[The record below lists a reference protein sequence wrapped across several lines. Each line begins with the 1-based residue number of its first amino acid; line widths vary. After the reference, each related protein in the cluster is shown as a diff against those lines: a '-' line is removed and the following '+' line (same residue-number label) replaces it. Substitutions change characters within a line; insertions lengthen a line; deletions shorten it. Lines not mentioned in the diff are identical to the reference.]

1 LTLASDLLFQNRR
14 LARPFINTELV
25 SSGYE
30 QEESM
35 SQTITKS
42 LGVSI
47 ATLTGTVLFL
57 LWVTLATA

>member
-1 LTLASDLLFQNRR
+1 
-14 LARPFINTELV
+14 
-25 SSGYE
+25 
-30 QEESM
+30 M